1 MQAFLGPIDKDRVL
15 TEGSLTV
22 ASSHTITIKRAPP
35 GPPRSPCSSVCPGPY
50 ARSTNFLKVG
60 RANLGL
66 WSCKSTAVT
75 VPSAQGPFYQPGRVP
90 WLSVVFRCFPGLQ
103 GWDWNLGADEQRLTP
118 RDQETHSYLDMRQKG
133 DSDGEPSENELR
145 PQLGIPF
152 ESFLSLQFAG
162 ERLGH
167 RTDLHSGYSGR
178 QSLCSPFP
186 EALLRGPQ

>member
-22 ASSHTITIKRAPP
+22 VSSHTIDAEHAPLIP
-35 GPPRSPCSSVCPGPY
+35 QGVLFPVCPGPC
-50 ARSTNFLKVG
+50 ARFTDFLKVG
-60 RANLGL
+60 GANLGL
-66 WSCKSTAVT
+66 WSCKGTAVT
-75 VPSAQGPFYQPGRVP
+75 VPRAQGQFYEPGSVP
-90 WLSVVFRCFPGLQ
+90 WLSVVFRCSPGLQ

-133 DSDGEPSENELR
+133 DTDDEPTENKLR

-162 ERLGH
+162 ERPGH

-178 QSLCSPFP
+178 QSLCSSF
-186 EALLRGPQ
+186 